1 VVAASREVLLG
12 KDGPAEIAD
21 GPLQPSVTSDR
32 SSSSFRKDTVSDL
45 CELTRPRQFFRLP
58 TYEGDSMTLSFRR
71 LRQSIS
77 VFAPGFVLL
86 FVSQAA
92 SLIAFGSDV
101 SLRVGVAEADITPP
115 VGFPMAGYYHERLAE
130 GEIDPLKARAIVFVD
145 GATSGAL
152 VVCDLIGIST
162 DLKNEVRKRASE
174 KTGIP
179 AEHIALS
186 ATHSHTAPDYMKEL
200 YLRIGNEPQP
210 EMRANYIDKLIDGP
224 VDAICTAFANAKPS
238 FIETGSG
245 TQNEAVAF
253 NRRAVTR
260 DGSVKTWMA
269 ANHPDFVRTA
279 GPIDP
284 QIGLVMIRDEAK
296 KPVGVLSNF
305 ALHLDTVGGM
315 KWSADYPFF
324 IERTL
329 QQSLGAGVISI
340 FGNGCCGDINHVNP
354 RSTERNTAA
363 VIGQSI
369 GNSIVRDL
377 PGLQPIG
384 NQKLTVKSRVVQ
396 LPLQDATQEEVEQS
410 IEVLNKAKRKE
421 PVEFLEH
428 VTAYK
433 KLIIDQMRHKKPF
446 AKTGEHITWGLS
458 RSLAG
463 IGDTLPVD
471 MTVITLGTD
480 VAIVALPGEAFV
492 ELGLSIK
499 QASPFRTTLVIELSN
514 CVETIYVPTRVAA
527 AGGSYEVTN
536 STTLPG
542 SGELIVETAISLLRE
557 AAAEVIAQTPATP

>member
-1 VVAASREVLLG
+1 MAELFSR
-12 KDGPAEIAD
+12 
-21 GPLQPSVTSDR
+21 S
-32 SSSSFRKDTVSDL
+32 
-45 CELTRPRQFFRLP
+45 TRFFRVLVP
-58 TYEGDSMTLSFRR
+58 ALVVT
-71 LRQSIS
+71 
-77 VFAPGFVLL
+77 VFSNLALVT
-86 FVSQAA
+86 ADA
-92 SLIAFGSDV
+92 SES

-145 GATSGAL
+145 GQTSGAL

-179 AEHIALS
+179 PENIALS

-210 EMRANYIDKLIDGP
+210 ELRANYIDKLIGGP
-224 VDAICTAFANAKPS
+224 VDAICTAFANARPS
-238 FIETGSG
+238 IIETGSG
-245 TQNEAVAF
+245 TQNEPVSF

-269 ANHPDFVRTA
+269 ANHPDFVKTA

-284 QIGLVMIRDEAK
+284 QIGLVLIRDESS

-354 RSTERNTAA
+354 RSTERNTAS
-363 VIGQSI
+363 VIGTSI
-369 GNSIVRDL
+369 GNSILRDL
-377 PGLQPIG
+377 SGLQPLTD
-384 NQKLTVKSRVVQ
+384 QKLTVKSRVVQ
-396 LPLQDATQEEVEQS
+396 LPLQDATKEEVAHS

-421 PVEFLEH
+421 PVEFLDH

-433 KLIIDQMRHKKPF
+433 KLIIDQMRHKEPF

-463 IGDTLPVD
+463 IGETLPVD
-471 MTVITLGTD
+471 MTVMTLGTD

-499 QASPFRTTLVIELSN
+499 QASPFKTTLVIELSN

-542 SGELIVETAISLLRE
+542 SGELIVETAITLLRE
-557 AAAEVIAQTPATP
+557 AATEAMRDSQAAPE